1 MEGQMTKFKS
11 DKPVRVENTGLIF
24 FTWAM
29 LIVLFWD
36 FGPIDLY
43 DAIVLALSESP
54 K

>member
-1 MEGQMTKFKS
+1 MTKFSKE
-11 DKPVRVENTGLIF
+11 KAVRVEGSQGLIF

-43 DAIVLALSESP
+43 DAILMSLTT